1 MDAFVAA
8 PSLGASGG
16 GVAKK
21 KKVVTVMDEET
32 GEEFTKTIWVDDDGN
47 EVAPGSASAA
57 LGEKTNAKAAAGDA
71 PPAKKAPKAPTGGGI
86 ASFFGKK

>member
-1 MDAFVAA
+1 ME
-8 PSLGASGG
+8 LGHEGMKDKDGRFIFA
-16 GVAKK
+16 
-21 KKVVTVMDEET
+21 MQ
-32 GEEFTKTIWVDDDGN
+32 DDDGN